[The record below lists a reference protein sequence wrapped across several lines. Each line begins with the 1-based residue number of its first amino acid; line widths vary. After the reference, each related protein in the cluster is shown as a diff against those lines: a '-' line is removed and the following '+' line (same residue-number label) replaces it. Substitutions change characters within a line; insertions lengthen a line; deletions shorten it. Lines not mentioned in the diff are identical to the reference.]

1 MDKNIYFKNW
11 IHNWNWGMRTAL
23 FLILM
28 FTIVQFSLFSLTQ
41 NYVVSYFGAQP
52 EDVTFS
58 IQVTYISLLFTLP
71 LQIRFLNY
79 FNTKNYL
86 ITVLL
91 IGIILNLL
99 SMKTTE
105 IEIFILLRFLQG
117 MIISFIAGGM
127 LTFIFSRLHEEKKM
141 AVGYSVFYGTL
152 LGSSVVAGA
161 PSAWIIDN
169 TDWKMIY
176 YVVILFQIISI
187 LIVFVIFKSEREHK
201 KYPLHQIDWKA
212 YVVLGSGML
221 AVAYCMVYGPKQYW
235 FDDKSIVYSFFLAI
249 ILISLFVLR
258 QLNSKRPIIHFSI
271 FKSKR
276 FLIGL
281 VFLALF
287 YGLKDTIN
295 LVYNYVSVIN
305 QWSNYEYIKLASV
318 NILGMALTM
327 YLASQLIAKK
337 KFPIHFFLILGF
349 GLMLGFNYWM
359 YEIISPGLD
368 FSDLAIPIFLQ
379 GASSGMLFVPIAT
392 FILSSV
398 PVHTG
403 ISGSLVGGTVRF
415 FTTLNSFAG
424 YYTLQLFYNQHYKEQ
439 FLGHLTPYD
448 LNYIEKNSNAIQSF
462 ISKGFT
468 SQESVSLA
476 NSSILKSVT
485 TQTQLLTNQTIF
497 LGVSYAL
504 IGIILAVLS
513 HFVYRKL
520 ILIQR
525 KSKLYHEN
533 IIFKNTEYQ

>member
-1 MDKNIYFKNW
+1 MDKNIYFKEW
-11 IHNWNWGMRTAL
+11 IHKWNLGMRTAL
-23 FLILM
+23 FLILL
-28 FTIVQFSLFSLTQ
+28 FTIIQFSLFSLTQ

-79 FNTKNYL
+79 FNTKKYL
-86 ITVLL
+86 ISVLL
-91 IGIILNLL
+91 IGIILNLV

-105 IEIFILLRFLQG
+105 IEVFIFLRFLQG
-117 MIISFIAGGM
+117 MIISLIAGGM
-127 LTFIFSRLHEEKKM
+127 LTLIFSTLHEEKKM

-176 YVVILFQIISI
+176 YVVILFQIVSI
-187 LIVFVIFKSEREHK
+187 IIVLLIFNSERSHK
-201 KYPLHQIDWKA
+201 KYPLYQIDWKA
-212 YVVLGSGML
+212 YVILGSGML
-221 AVAYCMVYGPKQYW
+221 TVAYCMVYGPKHYW
-235 FDDKSIVYSFFLAI
+235 FEDKLIVYSFFLSLFL
-249 ILISLFVLR
+249 ILLFVLR
-258 QLNSKRPIIHFSI
+258 QINSKRPIIHFSI
-271 FKSKR
+271 FKSPR
-276 FLIGL
+276 FIVGL

-305 QWSNYEYIKLASV
+305 QWSNYDYIELAAI
-318 NILGMALTM
+318 NISGMSLTM
-327 YLASQLIAKK
+327 YISSQLVAKK
-337 KFPIHFFLILGF
+337 KFPIHYFLISGF
-349 GLMLGFNYWM
+349 GLMLAFNFWM

-368 FSDLAIPIFLQ
+368 FSDLMVPLFLQ
-379 GASSGMLFVPIAT
+379 GASSGLLFVPIAT

-439 FLGHLTPYD
+439 FLSHLTPYD
-448 LNYIEKNSNAIQSF
+448 FAYNERNSAAIQSF

-468 SQESVSLA
+468 SQESVALA
-476 NSSILKSVT
+476 NSSMLKSLT

-504 IGIILAVLS
+504 IAIIFIVLI
-513 HFVYRKL
+513 HLIYRKT
-520 ILIQR
+520 ILNHR
-525 KSKLYHEN
+525 KS
-533 IIFKNTEYQ
+533 IQ

>member
-1 MDKNIYFKNW
+1 MDKNIYFKDW

-79 FNTKNYL
+79 FNTKKYL

-91 IGIILNLL
+91 IGIILNLI

-105 IEIFILLRFLQG
+105 IEVFVLLRFLQG

-187 LIVFVIFKSEREHK
+187 VIVFLIFKSEREHK
-201 KYPLHQIDWKA
+201 RYPLYQIDWKA
-212 YVVLGSGML
+212 YLILGSGMF
-221 AVAYCMVYGPKQYW
+221 AVAYCLVYGPKHYW
-235 FDDKSIVYSFFLAI
+235 FENKSIVYSFFLAI
-249 ILISLFVLR
+249 ILMLLFVLR

-276 FLIGL
+276 FVTGL
-281 VFLALF
+281 FLLALF

-295 LVYNYVSVIN
+295 LVYNYVNVIN
-305 QWSNYEYIKLASV
+305 QWSNYQYIELATV
-318 NILGMALTM
+318 NISGMALTM
-327 YLASQLIAKK
+327 YIASQLVAKK
-337 KFPIHFFLILGF
+337 KFPIHYFLILGF

-359 YEIISPGLD
+359 YEIISPGLN
-368 FSDLAIPIFLQ
+368 FSDLMIPIFLQ

-439 FLGHLTPYD
+439 FLSHLTPYD
-448 LNYIEKNSNAIQSF
+448 LNYAERNSDTIQLF
-462 ISKGFT
+462 ISNGFS

-476 NSSILKSVT
+476 NSSMLKSVSI
-485 TQTQLLTNQTIF
+485 QTQLLTNQTIF

-504 IGIILAVLS
+504 AGIILIVSA
-513 HFVYRKL
+513 HFIFRNL
-520 ILIQR
+520 LRNQR
-525 KSKLYHEN
+525 K
-533 IIFKNTEYQ
+533 